1 MRTLVEP
8 DHQGISIARQC
19 ELLGVARA
27 SYYYEA
33 VPESVLNLELM
44 RLIDEGYTKHPF
56 YGSRKVVEWLA
67 KFHNR
72 AVNRKRIQ
80 RLMRLMR
87 LEVIYPRPRLT
98 VRDKQHHVYPYLL
111 RDVVIDHANQVWSTD
126 ITYIRLR
133 GGFLYL
139 VAVIDWHSR
148 YVVSWELSNTLDAD
162 FCVSALQ
169 RALRAGRP
177 EIFNS
182 DQGCQFTCKDF
193 IQVLES
199 ASITISMDGRGRCLD
214 NIFVERLWRTVKYE
228 EVYIRDYASGADAFR
243 GLKRYFDFYNGERV
257 HQALGYQ
264 TPASLY
270 FQAERSRISLS

>member
-1 MRTLVEP
+1 LRTLVEP
-8 DHQGISIARQC
+8 DHKDISIARQC
-19 ELLGVARA
+19 ELLGVARG

-33 VPESVLNLELM
+33 VPESALNLELM

-72 AVNRKRIQ
+72 AVNRKRVQ

-98 VRDKQHHVYPYLL
+98 LRNNQHSVYPYLL
-111 RDVVIDHANQVWSTD
+111 RDLVIDRANQVWSTD

-193 IQVLES
+193 IQVLQ
-199 ASITISMDGRGRCLD
+199 AADITISMDGRGRCLD

-228 EVYIRDYASGADAFR
+228 EVYIRDYSSGADAFR
-243 GLKRYFDFYNGERV
+243 GLKRYFDFYNGERL

-264 TPASLY
+264 TPASLFY
-270 FQAERSRISLS
+270 QSECSRPSLS